1 MIGNSPA
8 AEFMRRRRQ
17 GQRNRFHRAA
27 LTLSAAALAA
37 LVPFIAACGS
47 GSPSGSS
54 SNAADTSTPK
64 DGGNLTFLIQEFP
77 AGWVSSVSEIS
88 SYEGNLWGEITDKLV
103 YVSATGQVS
112 PWIATSWQSQDN
124 ARKFILHLKPT
135 VTFSD
140 GEPLNAAAV
149 VDNINLW
156 AKGDPKR
163 GIAKV
168 GLFPSLYFE
177 KALAVNGDT
186 VEVDFSKPTLG
197 FIPTLGYHGCILLA
211 PKTLALSVNQQAN
224 LSNEFGSGPF
234 VVKSWQQGVSY
245 TLVKRKD
252 YKCGPPA
259 LGHTG
264 PAYLNSITY
273 KVVADAATRESA
285 VVSGDAQ
292 VDFNVT
298 PADIPAL
305 EAQGFT
311 VGTPRYLGFVDGF
324 QVDAGV
330 APTNSLQVRQALQH
344 ALNRAQILTTI
355 YPKGWDA
362 ATTFIQGTVPEA
374 ADDTGLFSYDPA
386 LSDKL
391 LTEAGW
397 ITGSDGYRHSD
408 GQTLDFTLIPNP
420 YVPSTQQEDE
430 LIAQQLQK
438 VGIKAQLKLVALSN
452 YTAVALAQPAP
463 PLLSA
468 SRSFVDFS
476 TVGGVLTSL
485 NGGQNWFGVGTSD
498 KTLDSLSEQIESAS
512 SQSERGTI
520 ADQVQSYVLKQG
532 YFIPVV
538 QLVQRIYL
546 IAPHVHGVV
555 YNGLAYANFYTAWLS

>member
-1 MIGNSPA
+1 MTRIRSGQQLTARRTRFGRATLGA
-8 AEFMRRRRQ
+8 AV
-17 GQRNRFHRAA
+17 
-27 LTLSAAALAA
+27 LSALVLLLAA
-37 LVPFIAACGS
+37 CSGS
-47 GSPSGSS
+47 GGATGSS
-54 SNAADTSTPK
+54 SNAADVSTPK

-103 YVSATGQVS
+103 YVSNTGQVS
-112 PWIATSWQSQDN
+112 PWIASSWQSEDN
-124 ARKFILHLKPT
+124 ATKFILHLKSG

-140 GEPLNAAAV
+140 GAPLNAAAV
-149 VDNINLW
+149 VDNIDLW
-156 AKGDPKR
+156 AKGDPSR

-168 GLFPSLYFE
+168 GLFPSIYFE
-177 KALAVNGDT
+177 KAVAVNSDT

-224 LSNEFGSGPF
+224 LSNEIGSGPF
-234 VVKSWQQGVSY
+234 TVKSFQTGVSY
-245 TLVKRKD
+245 TLVRRKD
-252 YKCGPPA
+252 YNWGPAA

-273 KVVADAATRESA
+273 KVVADEATRENA
-285 VVSGDAQ
+285 VVAGDAQ
-292 VDFNVT
+292 ADFNVT
-298 PADIPAL
+298 PADIPSL
-305 EAQGFT
+305 EQQGFT

-344 ALNRAQILTTI
+344 AINRSQILSTI

-374 ADDTGLFSYDPA
+374 ANDSALFNYDPA
-386 LSDKL
+386 LSAKL
-391 LTEAGW
+391 LTQAGW
-397 ITGSDGYRHSD
+397 TLGSDGYRHKD
-408 GQTLDFTLIPNP
+408 GKTLDFTLIPNP

-430 LIAQQLQK
+430 LIAQQLGK

-452 YTAVALAQPAP
+452 YTAVADAVPLQ
-463 PLLSA
+463 PLLSV

-485 NGGQNWFGVGTSD
+485 NGGQNWFGLGTSD
-498 KTLDSLSEQIESAS
+498 KTLDSLSQQIESAS
-512 SQSERGTI
+512 TAAQRDAI
-520 ADQVQSYVLKQG
+520 ANQVQTYVLTQG

-546 IAPHVHGVV
+546 LAPNVHGVT

>member
-1 MIGNSPA
+1 MV
-8 AEFMRRRRQ
+8 R
-17 GQRNRFHRAA
+17 RNRYRRAV
-27 LTLSAAALAA
+27 LGAAALSA
-37 LVPFIAACGS
+37 LVLSIAACSSGGS
-47 GSPSGSS
+47 GASS
-54 SNAADTSTPK
+54 VSSANVAAAGQPK

-77 AGWVSSVSEIS
+77 TGWVSSESNIS
-88 SYEGNLWGEITDKLV
+88 SYEGNLWGEITDKLL
-103 YVSATGQVS
+103 YVSNTGQVS
-112 PWIATSWQSQDN
+112 PWIATSWQTEDN
-124 ARKFILHLKPT
+124 AQKFILHLKPG

-140 GEPLNAAAV
+140 GEALNAAAV
-149 VDNINLW
+149 VDNIDLW
-156 AKGDPKR
+156 AKGDPAR

-168 GLFPSLYFE
+168 GLFPALYFE
-177 KALAVNGDT
+177 RAVAVNNLT

-211 PKTLALSVNQQAN
+211 PKTLAMSVSQQAN
-224 LSNEFGSGPF
+224 LYNEIGSGPF
-234 VVKSWQQGVSY
+234 VVKSYQQGVSY
-245 TLVKRKD
+245 TLVRRAD
-252 YKCGPPA
+252 YNWGPPA

-273 KVVADAATRESA
+273 KVVADEATREQA
-285 VVSGDAQ
+285 VVAGDAQ
-292 VDFNVT
+292 ADFNIT
-298 PADIPAL
+298 PSDIPSL

-344 ALNRAQILTTI
+344 AINRTQILTTI
-355 YPKGWDA
+355 YPDGWYA
-362 ATTFIQGTVPEA
+362 ATTFIQGTVPQA
-374 ADDTGLFSYDPA
+374 AQDSDLFNYDPA

-397 ITGSDGYRHSD
+397 VLGSDGYRHKD
-408 GQTLDFTLIPNP
+408 GQTLSFSLVPNP

-430 LIAQQLQK
+430 LIAQQLAK
-438 VGIKAQLKLVALSN
+438 VGIKAQLKLVALSD
-452 YTAVALAQPAP
+452 YVAVADAVPHQ
-463 PLLSA
+463 PLLSV
-468 SRSFVDFS
+468 SRSFVNFS

-485 NGGQNWFGVGTSD
+485 NGGENWFGVGTSD
-498 KTLDSLSEQIESAS
+498 KTLDSLSDQIESAS
-512 SQSERGTI
+512 SPSQLNAI
-520 ADQVQSYVLKQG
+520 ADQVQSYVLTQG

-546 IAPHVHGVV
+546 IAPDVHGVT